1 MTLDRKSILN
11 YVIMF
16 AIMIVVGM
24 LNPIGN
30 MTQLGMKI
38 LGVFIGVVYGW
49 VMIDIIP
56 VSMIGFV
63 CLGLTGY
70 KPLLQIV
77 AAGFSNT
84 IIITIL
90 LSVIFTGAVA
100 KTRCMDIVTK
110 WMLTS
115 KFTQKDPWNLV
126 FAIFFLAV
134 MGHVCDM
141 MYATIFLL
149 WALVLKLADQCGY
162 ERKSMFVTFMIT
174 MISVIS
180 VSTGLCFPWK
190 PIVLA
195 FSSMYDPT
203 MYSVFPYA
211 KHMLI
216 TIIYIVLFVFGL
228 IGLAKYVFKMDISKF
243 KIDEATLKEYEEMK
257 IESIHKF
264 GLGAILSFAL
274 IMFVS
279 SLLPAG
285 SLLAVWFNKFGLAG
299 VIFIY
304 LVIFAMLKDE
314 NGDKLIDMQE
324 AHAMIPWSVL
334 WILLFVT
341 PLCDAMQ
348 SADSGIMAT
357 IGQYMIP
364 MFNGMSSYVFM
375 IAAIVLIGV
384 VTQVLNNVVI
394 AAVFMPVFY
403 AIAISLN
410 VNPYIFFIVLILVL
424 NCDAATP
431 AGSMSGAMCHGHA
444 DVNKKY
450 VYLFGVVASV
460 LTIVI
465 CIFVLMPLGTII
477 C

>member
-11 YVIMF
+11 YIIMF
-16 AIMIVVGM
+16 AIMIVIGT
-24 LNPIGN
+24 LSPIGSI
-30 MTQLGMKI
+30 TQMGMKV
-38 LGVFIGVVYGW
+38 LGVFIGVIYGW
-49 VMIDIIP
+49 IMIDIIP

-77 AAGFSNT
+77 ASGFSNT

-100 KTRCMDIVTK
+100 KTRCMDIITK
-110 WMLTS
+110 WLLTS

-126 FAIFFLAV
+126 FAIFLLAV

-149 WALVLKLADQCGY
+149 WTLVLKLADKCGY

-190 PIVLA
+190 VIVLA

-211 KHMLI
+211 KHMFISLL
-216 TIIYIVLFVFGL
+216 YIVLFIIGL
-228 IGLAKYVFKMDISKF
+228 IAMAKYVFKMDISKF
-243 KIDEATLKEYEEMK
+243 KIDEETIKEYEDMQ
-257 IESIHKF
+257 IEPIHKF
-264 GLGAILSFAL
+264 GLYSILSFAL
-274 IMFVS
+274 IMFLS
-279 SLLPAG
+279 SLLPSG
-285 SLLAVWFNKFGLAG
+285 SVLSTWFNKLGLAG
-299 VIFIY
+299 IIFIY
-304 LVIFAMLKDE
+304 LVIFSLLKDSDG
-314 NGDKLIDMQE
+314 NKLIDMQD
-324 AHAMIPWSVL
+324 AHSMIPWSVI

-348 SADSGIMAT
+348 STDSGIMT
-357 IGQYMIP
+357 MIGQVMVP
-364 MFNGMSSYVFM
+364 LFSGLNTYVFM
-375 IAAIVLIGV
+375 ATAIVLIGV

-394 AAVFMPVFY
+394 AAIFLPVFY
-403 AIAISLN
+403 TLANSLG
-410 VNPYIFFIVLILVL
+410 VNTYIFFIVLILVL

-431 AGSMSGAMCHGHA
+431 AGSMSGAMCHGHS
-444 DVNKKY
+444 DVDKKY
-450 VYLFGVVASV
+450 VYLFGILASI

-465 CIFVLMPLGTII
+465 CVFVLMPIGSLI